1 MAKVLVYMEA
11 QNNGTREYPIFEGQL
26 SEKNIENFRR
36 ELRKA
41 VTKTHCK
48 VELNS
53 P

>member
-1 MAKVLVYMEA
+1 MEI
-11 QNNGTREYPIFEGQL
+11 QNENTKEYPIFEGQL

-36 ELRKA
+36 DLRKA